1 MPFCLLRDPAVFYHC
16 SDAWTGIQQD
26 RELEGKK
33 RELIIALLH
42 LILSLLSTQ
51 ASHPPPLPL
60 DLLAKP
66 PQADEDRILDT
77 ALTARTLRKPSIDAI
92 PATPP
97 SPSPP
102 PP

>member
-26 RELEGKK
+26 REQEEKK
-33 RELIIALLH
+33 RELIALLH

-60 DLLAKP
+60 DRLLAKP
-66 PQADEDRILDT
+66 PQADEDRILD
-77 ALTARTLRKPSIDAI
+77 SIDRAH
-92 PATPP
+92 PSQTFNRRNPGHTPL
-97 SPSPP
+97 PP
-102 PP
+102 PPTP